1 MADETPLGRNLEF
14 LISDV
19 ARLMTREYDRK
30 VRDLNLTRS
39 QWWVLVFLIRYDGHN
54 QTELADVLDIGKV
67 ALGGLLDRLEAKGWV
82 ERRPDATDRR
92 AKRVYLTEQ
101 VKPLIREKISLLRAS
116 YVTLL
121 RKPIPCHYIIR
132 HCVYVYRGEST
143 QWKMICKK
151 ALFLSQV

>member
-101 VKPLIREKISLLRAS
+101 VKPLIREMQERGKEVHRQLTSGMARDDQDRLVALLQDAKANLAS
-116 YVTLL
+116 
-121 RKPIPCHYIIR
+121 PP
-132 HCVYVYRGEST
+132 G
-143 QWKMICKK
+143 
-151 ALFLSQV
+151 

>member
-1 MADETPLGRNLEF
+1 MADENPLGRNLEF

-82 ERRPDATDRR
+82 ERRPDPTDRR
-92 AKRVYLTEQ
+92 AKRVFLTEE
-101 VKPLIREKISLLRAS
+101 VKPLIREMTERGREVHRQLTSGMMREDQERLVALLQDAKSNLAS
-116 YVTLL
+116 PV
-121 RKPIPCHYIIR
+121 
-132 HCVYVYRGEST
+132 
-143 QWKMICKK
+143 
-151 ALFLSQV
+151 